1 MTEQLVL
8 KDPQVGVA
16 TAIHYAEGIW
26 QARFLLD
33 EMIDHMDTYGPLL
46 IGRDFSPESEWGRF
60 FDQHVHQYADGVWA
74 VRYLHP
80 DYCDKLVSELVGAQ
94 YSFNDLEPVDAQI
107 PEVVLEQ
114 ICPSL
119 WFALRGLFDGYIK
132 KLSQVLMGLELGEC
146 VSIQAA
152 KYTPDNTPHGCW
164 HTDRD
169 SEVTLVVALSDSHS
183 GGGTQVYRG
192 PLHEPTVV
200 PQLAKGWAMLFAGR
214 TNEHMGLPVTAGTR
228 NLLVHWY
235 KLEN

>member
-1 MTEQLVL
+1 MSEQLIL

-26 QARFLLD
+26 HANYLLE
-33 EMIDHMDTYGPLL
+33 EMIDHMETYGPLL
-46 IGRDFSPESEWGRF
+46 IGRDFIPESEWGRF
-60 FDQHVHQYADGVWA
+60 FKEHVRQHGDGIWS
-74 VRYLHP
+74 VRYLNP
-80 DYCDKLVSELVGAQ
+80 DYCDKLVNELAAVR
-94 YSFNDLEPVDAQI
+94 YTFNGLEPVDAQI

>member
-1 MTEQLVL
+1 MTPQLIL

-26 QARFLLD
+26 HANTLLE
-33 EMIDHMDTYGPLL
+33 EMIDHMETYGPLL
-46 IGRDFSPESEWGRF
+46 IGRDFAKDSEWGRF
-60 FDQHVHQYADGVWA
+60 FKDHVRQHGDGIFS

-80 DYCDKLVSELVGAQ
+80 DYCDKLVNELKAVR
-94 YSFNDLEPVDAQI
+94 YTFNDLEPARARI

-114 ICPSL
+114 VCPSL
-119 WFALRGLFDGYIK
+119 WFALRGLCERYIK
-132 KLSQVLMGLELGEC
+132 NLAHVLMGLDMGEC

-152 KYTPDNTPHGCW
+152 QYTPDNTPHGCW

-169 SEVTLVVALSDSHS
+169 SEVTLVVALSDSHT

-192 PLHEPTVV
+192 PLHPPTVV

-214 TNEHMGLPVTAGTR
+214 TNEHMGLPVTEGTR

>member
-1 MTEQLVL
+1 MTQLIL

-16 TAIHYAEGIW
+16 TAIHYAQGIW
-26 QARFLLD
+26 HARYLLD
-33 EMIDHMDTYGPLL
+33 EMLEYMEDNGPLL
-46 IGRDFSPESEWGRF
+46 IGRDFAHDSEWGLF
-60 FDQHVHQYADGVWA
+60 FKDHVRQHADGIWS

-80 DYCDKLVSELVGAQ
+80 DYCAKLVNELSAAQ

-107 PEVVLEQ
+107 PEVVLEE

-132 KLSQVLMGLELGEC
+132 KLSQVLMGLEIGRC

-169 SEVTLVVALSDSHS
+169 SEVTLVVALSNDHV
-183 GGGTQVYRG
+183 GGGTQVYHG
-192 PLHEPTVV
+192 PLKAPSVV
-200 PQLAKGWAMLFAGR
+200 PQLEPGWAMLFAGR
-214 TNEHMGLPVTAGTR
+214 TNEHMGLPVTEGTR

-235 KLEN
+235 RLEK